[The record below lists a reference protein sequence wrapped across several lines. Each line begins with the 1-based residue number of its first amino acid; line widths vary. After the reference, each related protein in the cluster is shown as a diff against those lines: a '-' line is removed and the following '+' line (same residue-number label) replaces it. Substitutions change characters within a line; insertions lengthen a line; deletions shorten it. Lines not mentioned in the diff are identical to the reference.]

1 MLKTVLIG
9 AGGIAWKHCEALR
22 KLGVEISGIYDVNP
36 VNAGRLAE
44 VFGCPVVSDPVHAIA
59 GADMVHILTPPSK
72 RWEYV
77 ECALAYKKH
86 IFMEKPVAISL
97 EDAQRMELAAKAVPV
112 QFMVGFTQRFRKG
125 YRIIR
130 EWLDQGR
137 LGDVV
142 QAYCFR
148 IGPGPGFGG
157 KLNDSWRTAEGYVCG
172 MTIESL
178 SHDIDFLQSL
188 AGRVIQAEGF
198 VKGTVASLPQFDNN
212 VNAALLFEGGG
223 IGSITASWSSHIAF
237 NAKGIIGTRGSV
249 MLKGEDI
256 WDSTCLTA
264 KFEDGTSV
272 CESLD
277 DIFQEGEGYL
287 EENRHFITCIEKNI
301 PVGCDITVGREVL
314 AISRKILDSSIR
326 GR

>member
-44 VFGCPVVSDPVHAIA
+44 AFGCPVVSDPVHAIA

-137 LGDVV
+137 
-142 QAYCFR
+142 A
-148 IGPGPGFGG
+148 GG
-157 KLNDSWRTAEGYVCG
+157 CGSGILLPDRSGSGIWWKAERQ
-172 MTIESL
+172 L
-178 SHDIDFLQSL
+178 
-188 AGRVIQAEGF
+188 
-198 VKGTVASLPQFDNN
+198 
-212 VNAALLFEGGG
+212 
-223 IGSITASWSSHIAF
+223 
-237 NAKGIIGTRGSV
+237 
-249 MLKGEDI
+249 
-256 WDSTCLTA
+256 
-264 KFEDGTSV
+264 EDGRRL
-272 CESLD
+272 CLRND
-277 DIFQEGEGYL
+277 Y
-287 EENRHFITCIEKNI
+287 
-301 PVGCDITVGREVL
+301 
-314 AISRKILDSSIR
+314 
-326 GR
+326 